1 MPRGARQE
9 SSTKVYHIILRGNAK
24 QDIFLEKQDYTKFI
38 KELSKTKEKYENKI
52 YAYCLM
58 PNHIHLV
65 IYDEKDN
72 LSIAIQSL
80 TVSYSSYWNK
90 KYERVGHLFQNRF
103 LSKAVETES
112 YLKTLCRYIH
122 QNPSKSGISKMEEYP
137 WSSYQ
142 EYAKDAQGIVD
153 KKQICALFGNNKQ
166 EAQYNLIEFHKN
178 REEQNNI
185 KDFAEYEIVKKLSDE
200 QAKKCIEEI
209 LKIENIQEVIQYSVT
224 KRNEYLKRLK
234 GIQGISK
241 TQISRLTG
249 LSKRMIEIAMK

>member
-1 MPRGARQE
+1 MPRKSRSK

-24 QDIFLEKQDYTKFI
+24 QDIFLEEQDYMKFM
-38 KELSKTKEKYENKI
+38 KELSKTKEKYEYKI
-52 YAYCLM
+52 YTYCLM

-65 IYDEKDN
+65 LYDEKDN

-80 TVSYSSYWNK
+80 AISYSSYWNK

-122 QNPSKSGISKMEEYP
+122 QNPSKSGISKMEEYI

-142 EYAKDAQGIVD
+142 EYAKNIDGMID
-153 KKQICALFGNNKQ
+153 KKQIFELFGNDEQ
-166 EAQYNLIEFHKN
+166 EAQSNLIQFHKCKE
-178 REEQNNI
+178 RQDNI
-185 KDFAEYEIVKKLSDE
+185 KDFAEYEMIDKLSDQ
-200 QAKKCIEEI
+200 QAKKYIEEI
-209 LKIENIQEVIQYSVT
+209 FKIENIQEIMQYSVT
-224 KRNEYLKRLK
+224 KRKEYLKRLK
-234 GIQGISK
+234 GMQGISK

-249 LSKRMIEIAMK
+249 LSKRMIEVAMK